1 MNDDKFHIVTA
12 ETKAR
17 LSVYPGMGKIHTVFI
32 GMTSCPHLFP
42 FVSPDQPIY
51 MMDCSQHYTIGE
63 IKQILYN

>member
-1 MNDDKFHIVTA
+1 MNDDKSHIVTA

-17 LSVYPGMGKIHTVFI
+17 LSIYPGMGKIHTVLI
-32 GMTSCPHLFP
+32 GMTSCPHIFP